1 MQFFQRSTRL
11 LAVLAAISLPLM
23 LGGCTTSTPSASA
36 PIELGAIPSSLTH
49 CDRPTA
55 LPTAA
60 MSQADVERYWARD
73 RVALEKCGA
82 NVAAL
87 DRYFADLRSKLGA
100 AKAR

>member
-1 MQFFQRSTRL
+1 
-11 LAVLAAISLPLM
+11 
-23 LGGCTTSTPSASA
+23 
-36 PIELGAIPSSLTH
+36 
-49 CDRPTA
+49 
-55 LPTAA
+55 

-73 RVALEKCGA
+73 RVALAKCGA